1 MDVSTYI
8 RPNTKNF
15 IEGYDLLRTF
25 LSETK
30 SRFASDSI
38 EDICY
43 DGKNCKLK
51 LCQECDLSC
60 DSLEGMGFSTMFPG
74 GFVELLFENVKRIF
88 PTNKKSI
95 DTFSYHADLLID
107 TIKDKSG
114 MDCGISLRYIH
125 SWTGDDIFNIEAK
138 FSKLLSFERMSL

>member
-43 DGKNCKLK
+43 DGIVTLVITCIRRGHHFGIQGGN
-51 LCQECDLSC
+51 
-60 DSLEGMGFSTMFPG
+60 SLEILVDF
-74 GFVELLFENVKRIF
+74 
-88 PTNKKSI
+88 
-95 DTFSYHADLLID
+95 
-107 TIKDKSG
+107 
-114 MDCGISLRYIH
+114 
-125 SWTGDDIFNIEAK
+125 
-138 FSKLLSFERMSL
+138 

>member
-38 EDICY
+38 EDIITVP
-43 DGKNCKLK
+43 LK
-51 LCQECDLSC
+51 WTDR
-60 DSLEGMGFSTMFPG
+60 SL
-74 GFVELLFENVKRIF
+74 N
-88 PTNKKSI
+88 
-95 DTFSYHADLLID
+95 
-107 TIKDKSG
+107 
-114 MDCGISLRYIH
+114 
-125 SWTGDDIFNIEAK
+125 
-138 FSKLLSFERMSL
+138 

>member
-1 MDVSTYI
+1 MDVSTHI

-60 DSLEGMGFSTMFPG
+60 DSLEGIFMRFLYRFFG
-74 GFVELLFENVKRIF
+74 LL
-88 PTNKKSI
+88 PL
-95 DTFSYHADLLID
+95 DDSY
-107 TIKDKSG
+107 DKSV
-114 MDCGISLRYIH
+114 
-125 SWTGDDIFNIEAK
+125 
-138 FSKLLSFERMSL
+138 SKCLMR